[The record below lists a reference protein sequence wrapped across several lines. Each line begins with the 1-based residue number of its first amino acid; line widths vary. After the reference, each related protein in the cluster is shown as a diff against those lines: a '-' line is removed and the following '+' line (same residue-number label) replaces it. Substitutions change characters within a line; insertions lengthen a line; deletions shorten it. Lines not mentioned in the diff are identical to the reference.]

1 MNPWP
6 RELWRLS
13 TYLIIGLI
21 IGLIVG
27 HPIRV
32 LLFIVTLYLI
42 WHLVNV
48 YRLEQW
54 LQQSG
59 QPPQGTGI
67 WMEIF
72 DRLYHLQKQSRSRK
86 KRLTDYLSRFKE
98 STSAM
103 PDATVVLNEF
113 GQIEWINKAAQKQLG
128 LLPSKDIGQHI
139 SNLLRTPEFFAY
151 IAKGNFDEPLET
163 HPPLNDQEHI
173 SVRIIPY
180 GNIQRLLIARD
191 ITPLKRLEQMRR
203 DFISNISHELRTP
216 LTVLRGYLET
226 MQNDDELQQAAHWQ
240 KSIDVMS
247 QQTRRMQ
254 NIVDD
259 LLMLSRMETESRPTK
274 QEEINIA
281 EMLQTIQS
289 AALALG
295 EKGHE
300 KQQKIIIEADER
312 LQLRGNRTELYSAFS
327 NLVFNAVHYTP
338 NEGIITIRW
347 YRDDSG
353 AHLSV
358 LDTGIGIA
366 PQHISRITERFYRV
380 DTGRSRETG
389 GTGLGLAI
397 VKHVLQRH
405 HGQMRIFS
413 QVNRGSTFTCDFPM
427 KQVVQRQA
435 LTSVAS

>member
-13 TYLIIGLI
+13 AYLVVSLIIGLI
-21 IGLIVG
+21 IG
-27 HPIRV
+27 HPIRM
-32 LLFIVTLYLI
+32 LLLTVTAYLI

-48 YRLEQW
+48 YHLEQW
-54 LQQSG
+54 LQQPG
-59 QPPQGTGI
+59 QPPQGRGI

-72 DRLYHLQKQSRSRK
+72 DRIYHMQKQSRNRK
-86 KRLTDYLSRFKE
+86 KKLTYYLSRFKE

-103 PDATVVLNEF
+103 PDATVVLNEY

-151 IAKGNFDEPLET
+151 ISKGDFSKPLET

-180 GNIQRLLIARD
+180 GNNQRLLIARD

-203 DFISNISHELRTP
+203 DFVSNISHELRTP

-226 MQNDDELQQAAHWQ
+226 MQTDDELQRSPHWQ
-240 KSIDVMS
+240 KSIDVMN
-247 QQTRRMQ
+247 QQARRMQ

-259 LLMLSRMETESRPTK
+259 LLMLSRMETEQRPGK
-274 QEEINIA
+274 QEEVNVP
-281 EMLQTIQS
+281 EMLHTIQT

-295 EKGHE
+295 HE
-300 KQQKIIIEADER
+300 KEQKIIIEADET
-312 LQLRGNRTELYSAFS
+312 LQLHGNRSELYSAFS

-338 NEGIITIRW
+338 NQGNITIRW
-347 YRDDSG
+347 FRDNNG

-358 LDTGIGIA
+358 EDTGIGIA

-405 HGQMRIFS
+405 KGQMRIFS
-413 QVNRGSTFTCDFPM
+413 QVNRGSTFTCDFPVS
-427 KQVVQRQA
+427 KIVKRDFLA
-435 LTSVAS
+435 KVAN

>member
-13 TYLIIGLI
+13 IYLIIGLI
-21 IGLIVG
+21 FGLIIG

-32 LLFIVTLYLI
+32 LLFTVTAYLA

-67 WMEIF
+67 WLEIF
-72 DRLYHLQKQSRSRK
+72 DRLYHMQKQSRSRK

-128 LLPSKDIGQHI
+128 LLPAKDIGQHI
-139 SNLLRTPEFFAY
+139 SNLLRTPEFFSY
-151 IAKGNFDEPLET
+151 ISKGDFSQPLET
-163 HPPLNDQEHI
+163 HPPLNEHEHI

-180 GNIQRLLIARD
+180 GNNQRLLIARD

-203 DFISNISHELRTP
+203 DFVSNISHELRTP

-226 MQNDDELQQAAHWQ
+226 MQADDELQESPHWQ
-240 KSIDVMS
+240 KSIEVMN
-247 QQTRRMQ
+247 QQTLRMQ

-259 LLMLSRMETESRPTK
+259 LLMLSRMETEQRLGK
-274 QEEINIA
+274 QEQVNVA
-281 EMLQTIQS
+281 EMLQTIQT

-295 EKGHE
+295 QM
-300 KQQKIIIEADER
+300 KQQQIIIEADER
-312 LQLRGNRTELYSAFS
+312 LQLKGNRTELYSAFS

-338 NEGIITIRW
+338 DEGIITIRW
-347 YRDDSG
+347 YHDDTG

-380 DTGRSRETG
+380 DTGRSRDTG

-405 HGQMRIFS
+405 KGQLRIFS
-413 QVNRGSTFTCDFPM
+413 QVNRGSTFTCDFPLSQITQQQTLA
-427 KQVVQRQA
+427 K
-435 LTSVAS
+435 VAS